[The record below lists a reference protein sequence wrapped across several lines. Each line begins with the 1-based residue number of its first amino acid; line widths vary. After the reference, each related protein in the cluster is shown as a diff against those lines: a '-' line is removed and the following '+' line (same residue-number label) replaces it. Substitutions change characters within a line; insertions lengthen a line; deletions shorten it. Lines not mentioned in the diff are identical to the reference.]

1 MTPSPERV
9 KAPILPPYSP
19 GAAGH
24 PLVGWSGFRPP
35 CAVIGP
41 ARRRQVEAAKLIERR
56 ADPSDRRGVLVR
68 LAPEGKRIVDAAVQA
83 HAMREDELLE
93 ALGPA
98 DRKRLADLLRLAL
111 RVESGT

>member
-1 MTPSPERV
+1 M
-9 KAPILPPYSP
+9 
-19 GAAGH
+19 
-24 PLVGWSGFRPP
+24 
-35 CAVIGP
+35 
-41 ARRRQVEAAKLIERR
+41 
-56 ADPSDRRGVLVR
+56 LVR

-111 RVESGT
+111 TVESGT